1 MGLDYHQSLVYQP
14 DLDLIAVDAAGTFEA
29 FCLCELHQV
38 ADSSGEYTVGEI
50 GVIGT
55 RPTHRKLGLGRVLL
69 LTGMRLLQQRGAT
82 SVFLET
88 QQDNAAALHLF
99 TSVGFRAVSAWQW
112 MTKEISSTG

>member
-1 MGLDYHQSLVYQP
+1 MGISLHCRH
-14 DLDLIAVDAAGTFEA
+14 VD
-29 FCLCELHQV
+29 ELHQV
-38 ADSSGEYTVGEI
+38 ADRSGEYTAGEI

-55 RPTHRKLGLGRVLL
+55 RPSHRKLGLGRALL
-69 LTGMRLLQQRGAT
+69 LTGMRLLQERGAT

-88 QQDNAAALHLF
+88 QQDNAAALRLF